1 MKEKGRNMLINAKAT
16 KVELMS
22 MAVAARLEAVRSAV
36 AVPAACGPDI
46 APAPARG
53 GFVLVRNLE
62 LLPVGDRVEAVHRGY
77 GGRAAIRQAD
87 AFDAMLAAA
96 ARRKQPSPLTHGQI
110 SIGRRYRDL
119 VELLASDGT
128 KLSSLEASC
137 GGPDARD
144 WMDRRLAFSRE
155 LEAMRR
161 RLGVGPVMV
170 LRRIRPS
177 QRHRDLAPGE
187 RAPEIFTRR
196 DLVDAVCLK
205 GLSIKQALKTFRW
218 SDSGRNCRAAMEALS
233 ASLDAM
239 IGYRG

>member
-1 MKEKGRNMLINAKAT
+1 MKKKGRNMLINAEAMKAGLASLT
-16 KVELMS
+16 
-22 MAVAARLEAVRSAV
+22 VAGRLEALKEAAS
-36 AVPAACGPDI
+36 VPAVCGPDI

-53 GFVLVRNLE
+53 GFVLVQNIE
-62 LLPVGDRVEAVHRGY
+62 LLPVGDRVEAVHRGF
-77 GGRAAIRQAD
+77 GGRHAIRAAD

-96 ARRKQPSPLTHGQI
+96 ARRKQPAPLTHGQI

-128 KLSSLEASC
+128 KLSSLDASC

-144 WMDRRLAFSRE
+144 WMDRRLAFASE
-155 LEAMRR
+155 LEAMRG

-205 GLSIKQALKTFRW
+205 GLSIKQSLKRFRW
-218 SDSGRNCRAAMEALS
+218 TDSGRNCRAAFEALS